1 MANSVGCMFGRK
13 SLGSICGLA
22 RWGVRQL
29 FPKYGPKMFPEFP
42 QKSLKI
48 LLEMSEI
55 LQNLSKIPGNSQ
67 KISFFM

>member
-1 MANSVGCMFGRK
+1 MFGRE

-22 RWGVRQL
+22 RWGVGQL
-29 FPKYGPKMFPEFP
+29 FPKYGIKLFPEFP
-42 QKSLKI
+42 PKSSKI

-55 LQNLSKIPGNSQ
+55 VQNLSKIPENSR